1 MRRML
6 VGLVVGWALGAVP
19 SAAQTLVGAVTEE
32 GSGRPVPGAMVHLLD
47 GERPS
52 GPRFLTG
59 VDGRYRLEVPGP
71 GSYRLAVERIGFT
84 ATRSALVDVAEGQTV
99 VAFDLTVVPAPV
111 RLAGMDVEGDRRR
124 CDLSQDVGGRTQ
136 ATWDEARKALAA
148 ASWTER
154 EAGLTFEIGRRV
166 RRLDR
171 DGRNVLDESRQVARG
186 VGGNSVRTLEPED
199 LVEGGYVRDEDG
211 YLFYYGPDA
220 AVLLSDAFLDTHC
233 FSLVADGEA
242 AEVEGGVTGLA
253 FEPVDGRDTTDIRG
267 TMWLDARTLR
277 LDRVEF
283 TYTGLPRLP
292 GRELARGEV
301 RFLELP
307 DGRWIVRDWYIQVP
321 LLAERRALGAGG
333 AARDRYMVTGVQELG
348 SEVMRVEGPDGV
360 VWTPDIP
367 ARTDGSGPEHMAG
380 GRLPPPRAW
389 K

>member
-1 MRRML
+1 MKRTLLGVM
-6 VGLVVGWALGAVP
+6 VGWAVAAAP
-19 SAAQTLVGAVTEE
+19 AAAQTVVGAVVEE
-32 GSGRPVPGAMVHLLD
+32 GSGRVVPGAMVHLLEGD
-47 GERPS
+47 RPA

-59 VDGRYRLEVPGP
+59 ADGRFRLEVPGP
-71 GSYRLAVERIGFT
+71 GTYRLTVERIGF
-84 ATRSALVDVAEGQTV
+84 AVTRSADVEVPGGRSV
-99 VAFDLTVVPAPV
+99 VSFDVTVVPEPV
-111 RLAGMDVEGDRRR
+111 RLAGMDVGGDRRR

-154 EAGLTFEIGRRV
+154 EAGLTFEIGRRI

-171 DGRNVLDESRQVARG
+171 DGRNVLDESHQVARG

-199 LVEGGYVRDEDG
+199 LAEGGYVRDEDG

-220 AVLLSDAFLDTHC
+220 TVLLSDAFLATHC
-233 FSLVADGEA
+233 FSLVADTETGEG
-242 AEVEGGVTGLA
+242 EGRMTGLA

-267 TMWLDARTLR
+267 TMWLDAGTLR

-283 TYTGLPRLP
+283 NYTGLPRLP

-307 DGRWIVRDWYIQVP
+307 DGRWIVRDWFIQVP
-321 LLAERRALGAGG
+321 LLVERRALGAGG

-367 ARTDGSGPEHMAG
+367 ARTDGAGPA
-380 GRLPPPRAW
+380 PDPS
-389 K
+389 